1 MLDQMIKIK
10 SLLVNNKKSIK
21 DIKKIMEIMRK
32 IPLTSYP
39 ESYKKIKKYLIQEI
53 NANTN

>member
-1 MLDQMIKIK
+1 MIKIK